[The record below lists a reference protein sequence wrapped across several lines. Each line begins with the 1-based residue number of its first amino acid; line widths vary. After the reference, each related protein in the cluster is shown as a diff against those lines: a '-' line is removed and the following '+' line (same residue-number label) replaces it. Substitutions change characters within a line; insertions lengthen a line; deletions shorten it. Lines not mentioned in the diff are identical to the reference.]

1 MTLTFQKIVIMLLL
15 GILCLQETGF
25 AQKSKNLGFC
35 IRQGLENNASLA
47 ASRFAVKSAEQDRKS
62 VRADFLPSLSSS
74 YSATA
79 LTSDSSSGPT
89 ETDYLDQ
96 NINTFN
102 IRLSQILYAGSRIWN
117 TYERAKYAE
126 QASKAR
132 MNLDRLELI
141 HNIEHTFYR
150 LMKAKEDIV
159 SSRESVSRL
168 GESVK
173 SAEAF
178 FERQLVPYVDVLQ
191 ARVDL
196 ADAREKLWIAR
207 NNAKR
212 ERVALFSLMNMAEDP
227 AMTFNAQFK
236 GLPEKENARFE
247 DHLKFALTHR
257 PDIEYLTLQCN
268 IARKQVDISLGK
280 YLPTVRLDLNY
291 YDQDR
296 DYEELGAYTN
306 GTTYDRDQRNKYW
319 TAGVTVSWDLFDG
332 GRAWYEKGKFQSE
345 ENRFSA
351 LIQDA
356 KNEISSGIRS
366 ALYAMSE
373 AEQRLSSSAD
383 ALNAAREYYEREE
396 KRLKAGLSTIPSLL
410 DAQDRLIRAQGN
422 ENHAVLDFYLAKSDL
437 KLMRGD
443 WKKKQ

>member
-1 MTLTFQKIVIMLLL
+1 MRSFRKIGIMLML
-15 GILCLQETGF
+15 GLFCLPETGLS
-25 AQKSKNLGFC
+25 QGEKNLDFC
-35 IRQGLENNASLA
+35 IQQGLENNAALT

-62 VRADFLPSLSSS
+62 ARADFLPSLSSS
-74 YSATA
+74 YSATT
-79 LTSDSSSGPT
+79 LTSESSHGPT

-102 IRLSQILYAGSRIWN
+102 VRLSQILYAGSRIWN
-117 TYERAKYAE
+117 TYKRAQYAE

-132 MNLDRLELI
+132 MDLDRLELI
-141 HNIEHTFYR
+141 HSIEHTFYR
-150 LMKAKEDIV
+150 LMKAKEDIISV
-159 SSRESVSRL
+159 KESVSRL

-178 FERQLVPYVDVLQ
+178 FDRQLVPYVDVLQ

-196 ADAREKLWIAR
+196 ANAREKLWIAK

-212 ERVALFSLMNMAEDP
+212 ERVALFSLMNMPEDP
-227 AMTFNAQFK
+227 GMTFDVQFK
-236 GLPEKENARFE
+236 GELEKESAGFE
-247 DHLKFALTHR
+247 EHLKFALAHR
-257 PDIEYLTLQCN
+257 PDIEYLTLQCD
-268 IARKQVDISLGK
+268 IARKQAAVAMGK
-280 YLPTVRLDLNY
+280 YLPTVRIDLNY

-296 DYEELGAYTN
+296 DYDAPGAYSN

-319 TAGVTVSWDLFDG
+319 TAGVSVSWDLFDG
-332 GRAWYEKGKFQSE
+332 GRAWYEKGKFHSE

-356 KNEISSGIRS
+356 RNEISSGIRN

-373 AEQRLSSSAD
+373 AEQRLLSSTG
-383 ALNAAREYYEREE
+383 ALKAAQEYYEREDT
-396 KRLKAGLSTIPSLL
+396 RLKAGVSTIPALL

-422 ENHAVLDFYLAKSDL
+422 KDHAVLDFYLAKSDL

-443 WKKKQ
+443 NCEKKQ